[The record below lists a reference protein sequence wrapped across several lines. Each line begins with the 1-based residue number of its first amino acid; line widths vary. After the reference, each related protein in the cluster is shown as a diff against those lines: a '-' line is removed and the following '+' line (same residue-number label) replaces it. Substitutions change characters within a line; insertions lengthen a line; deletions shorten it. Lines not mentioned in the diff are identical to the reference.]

1 MSFRR
6 LSFYLSLAFLAVVLI
21 GLPIRSQNVETTA
34 GGTQSIIA
42 GRNVNMVSGT
52 TLPGGDPWLQ
62 RQNEPSIAVSTRNPL
77 HLLAGANDY
86 RTVDIPFSEGELP
99 GKAQGAMAGDA
110 WVGVYKSFDGGESWV
125 TSLIYGFPQDQS
137 PQGLASPL
145 KQFSTAADPIV
156 RAGTNG
162 LFYYSGM
169 AFNRAQAKGGGSIF
183 LTRFIDNNNVENIA
197 GDPIKYLDTKVI
209 DQGTSGQFIDMPRI
223 AVDIPRGTGNVT
235 IDGQSIPKSNIYCA
249 YTVFLGNTGKNIRS
263 RIMFRRSTDCGA
275 TWGSAI
281 KISEGQHI
289 IQGAT
294 IAIDPASGAVYVAF
308 RRFLHPSQT
317 NSIAIVK
324 SMDFGQSF
332 SKPTVIAEINPF
344 DQPATDAL
352 GDDISDPA
360 GPSFRTNSYPTMTVD
375 KDGIVY
381 VAWTE
386 RGRGPTGEARIVMST
401 SQGGGGWTQP
411 TAIVNMA
418 DPTYQGHQFMP
429 HLIYAQGRLV
439 LVWYDQRY
447 DEYAPL
453 YGVGSWIGDNMPIRH
468 TTDVRCAQANPGLS
482 PSFQESV
489 QVSKYLWALA
499 PGSSSLLEQEQYNPP
514 NFEMFKGGTTP
525 FHGDY
530 IEVTPSPQFVL
541 GANGWKFNTEK
552 SNAPVFHVVWTDNR
566 DVRPPANG
574 DWANYTPPS
583 SNQPGFGS
591 VECGNTHPSTMGMR
605 NQNIYT
611 STLVQGIAAASPSNT
626 KTLGNLGTYYDSG
639 DGLIPRAF
647 VIYVKNPGSE
657 IRTFRLTIE
666 PEPADVDASF
676 AEFEDLDVL
685 DAMIAPYSTIART
698 VFVRSSEAYASVQVG
713 VEEIDELGGTPVPNG
728 LTASVTLN
736 PDPTSP
742 SYSPPEE
749 YHNPNIRNLNI
760 VNWDEL
766 NHNIVNPNI
775 RNPNIRNWDLINSDI
790 VNPNIRNTNYVN
802 PNIRN
807 DNVANPNIRNWN
819 IVNPNIRNVNLEEY
833 DESEFK
839 GAKISDAVFTIKN
852 EGNTT
857 STYTLK
863 TYSKES
869 LPEGVYAQLLIYRVH
884 YTPSGDYYEQTE
896 NPCELREERHH
907 ELLLNVSNPNIRN
920 SNIVNPNI
928 RNPNIRNGG
937 LENATFAVP
946 PGEEVEAI
954 LRVIDFAP
962 SAQGQFRVMQSGAAF
977 NVQEFIESIGFAAT
991 SHAYDTEVAGT
1002 TPREELSYTSSA
1014 TKLVISTSSLPD
1026 GVVGAPYS
1034 AALMADGGTAPYTW
1048 TLNSGALPD
1057 GLSLGYGGVISG
1069 TPTAAGIYHFIIRV
1083 DDSTGDFDTQE
1094 LSLFID
1100 DDGQADPLAI
1110 TTTYLPSGVLYN
1122 WYGAKLEATG
1132 GVWPRT
1138 WSLASGSL
1146 PPGLGL
1152 DSDGV
1157 ISGTIEKEPY
1167 VDPPKTYS
1175 FSVVVTDGAGT
1186 SSPSKALSITVNLS
1200 TGNYLTISGM
1210 VYDENGDP
1218 LNGVVMRGLPNTP
1231 ISGAN
1236 GTPGSYE
1243 DELPE
1248 FWSGTVTPFLGEYA
1262 FSPASRTYS
1271 VLGSA
1276 QSNQDYSVGAGGSAS
1291 QLAFSQQPG
1300 SAIAGGTIMPAV
1312 TVEIQDV
1319 AGNLATTATNTVTLS
1334 LDANPGEAVLTG
1346 TTSKEAVAGIA
1357 TFNDLSLDQNGTG
1370 YTLTA
1375 ASSGLAGA
1383 TSSPFDIVTAG
1394 TDQASAPLIPPGI
1407 YEDYFPPLST
1417 GEEWVPHWFKVAVE
1431 EGQDIRVSTS
1441 DAESPSG
1448 YNTDLE
1454 ASIYDGTGRLLVIV
1468 YSNRSDETVYL
1479 SNVPAGMYYIVIWGP
1494 PDVRYTLTIAAGDL
1508 TGIGEITGRITN
1520 SRGEGVGNLFIEA
1533 YLENDY
1539 SAAGLQ
1545 QVAVTDLNG
1554 DYKIAFT
1561 PGNFKLNITFN
1572 EYFVVPSD
1580 PYVLFQWYQG
1590 KTDFASADVVS
1601 IIADETNGGNDDQ
1614 LADGGAISGR
1624 VTSATGEPVVQT
1636 LITAYNP
1643 DGSRNPGYDRPD
1655 NPDYLVGHI
1664 RIPAEGNVKLR
1675 FSGSGVSGGYI
1686 VTWYNGKYSLEAA
1699 DLIPVQP
1706 RETTQGIDAQLL
1718 TYNGGGYIQGRVTD
1732 GEGNG
1737 IPDFTVKAYDFA
1749 QGEVGST
1756 STGSTGY
1763 YTLSGLPTFPA
1774 RIYFD
1779 ASQSTYASQWYN
1791 GKGSFATADIV
1802 NAVYGTAVTGIDAV
1816 LGLAGSETIQVSS
1829 PNGGEG
1835 WTVGSTQNITWTSSG
1850 VIDNVQIEVSTNG
1863 GADYSDILASTAN
1876 TGSYSWVIP
1885 DSPSTNCLVRI
1896 SEAVTGTPADV
1907 SDAVF
1912 SIVAPALLP
1921 EINIKQGGIDLN
1933 DGGSYDFGSA
1943 AVGSNTYALFTIE
1956 NLGAAQLTITTPITI
1971 TGTNSDEFH
1980 VETQPSSPVASGGST
1995 TLELRFSPTS
2005 EGAKSA
2011 SIAIGNN
2018 DSDENPYDITLN
2030 GTGSVFPP
2038 DQFTKVLSGAVV
2050 TDGADSTGCA
2060 WGDYDNDG
2068 DLDLFVSVGS
2078 NQNNLL
2084 YANNGDGSFTKVT
2097 SSAIVEN
2104 VGYSGGCA
2112 WGDYDNDGELDLFVA
2127 NVGYNNSLYTNN
2139 GDGSFTKVTSG
2150 AVVEDWGNS
2159 YGCAWGDY
2167 DNDGGLDLFV
2177 ANAYS
2182 QNNFLHANNGDGSF
2196 TQVTSGAIVEDG
2208 GRSRDC
2214 AWGDYD
2220 NDGDLDLF
2228 VANENGQNNFLY
2240 ANNGDGSFTKVT
2252 SGAVV
2257 TDGGYSYGCAW
2268 GDYDNDGELDLFV
2281 ANFGQNNFLYTNN
2294 GDGSFTKVTSGA
2306 VVEDVGN
2313 SYGCAWGDYDNDGD
2327 LDLFVANIIN
2337 ENNFLYT
2344 NNGDGSFT
2352 KVTSGV
2358 AVTDGGSSDDCAWG
2372 DYDNDGD
2379 LDLFVSNGHGLSN
2392 DFLYA
2397 NNGNGSTWINI
2408 KCIGTASNVSAIGT
2422 KVKVLAMISGSP
2434 VWQLREIS
2442 GGASSQDSLN
2452 AEFGL
2457 GDAAIVD
2464 EIRIEWPS
2472 GNVQTLTS
2480 IAVNQFLTVTETET
2494 SGVPAKLAF
2503 VQQPSDTAV
2512 GATITPPV
2520 TVEIQDAAGN
2530 LVTTATNTMTLS
2542 LRNAGSAA
2550 LSGDVDK
2557 EAVGGVATFDDLSI
2571 DTIGTGYQ
2579 LRANSGS
2586 LTEVDSN
2593 PFNITGAEATHII
2606 VETAADGSGT
2616 EVPAQSMGAGSSIT
2630 VYAIARDAT
2639 TIFIENVAADSWSLI
2654 NKTGGVVDGDL
2665 VPSGDMKSATFTGH
2679 SSGTAQI
2686 HAEKVGFSSTDS
2698 GVLTV
2703 IPLIHW
2709 HTYAGSSVDDQSFGI
2724 AMDPSGNI
2732 YFTGWS
2738 DGTWGNPINPH
2749 SGGRDVFVAK
2759 LSSTGE
2765 LQWNTFLGSSDTDE
2779 GNAIAVDGNGNV
2791 YAMGTSSATWGQPLN
2806 SYGGQGDAFVAKL
2819 NSSGNL
2825 LWNLFIGGEWGE
2837 HGDDIAVDASGN
2849 VYATGVCVNSWSD
2862 GFWGTPIN
2870 LPGCCQNVFVV
2881 KLNSSGT
2888 VQWYTFI
2895 GADGGELGTGIG
2907 VDASG
2912 HVYVSGWGDR
2922 TWGTPVNDHTGDGSQ
2937 DGFVAK
2943 LDSSG
2948 NPEWHTFFGG
2958 AGQDEANAIAVDTSG
2973 NLFISGHSTASWGT
2987 PINPHSGG
2995 EWDAFVVK
3003 LDSSGVRQ
3011 WHTFMEGLGWD
3022 IAVDGGQNVYV
3033 TGVGGGHPG
3042 YVAALNQDGILQ
3054 WNISLEGCLE
3064 SIALDE
3070 SHNFY
3075 VAGRSSSS
3083 WGTPVNAWAGGW
3095 DAFVAKI
3102 GPTI

>member
-6 LSFYLSLAFLAVVLI
+6 LSCYLSLAFLAVFLI
-21 GLPIRSQNVETTA
+21 DLPIDSQHA
-34 GGTQSIIA
+34 RTQQTDDTVLVA

-52 TLPGGDPWLQ
+52 KLPGGDPWLQ
-62 RQNEPSIAVSTRNPL
+62 RQNEPSVAVSTRNSL
-77 HLLAGANDY
+77 HLIAGANDY
-86 RTVDIPFSEGELP
+86 RTVDMAFSEGNLP

-110 WVGVYKSFDGGESWV
+110 WVGIYKSFDGGESW
-125 TSLIYGFPQDQS
+125 TSGLIPGFPQDNS
-137 PQGLASPL
+137 AIGKASPL
-145 KQFSTAADPIV
+145 KAFSTAADPIV

-169 AFNRAQAKGGGSIF
+169 AFNRAQEKGGGSIF
-183 LTRFIDNNNVENIA
+183 LIRFIDNNNVEG
-197 GDPIKYLDTKVI
+197 GDPIKYLDTKVV
-209 DQGTSGQFIDMPRI
+209 DLGTSGQFIDMPRI
-223 AVDIPRGTGNVT
+223 AVDMPRGTGNVT
-235 IDGQSIPKSNIYCA
+235 IDGQSIPKSNIYCV
-249 YTVFLGNTGKNIRS
+249 YTVFLGNTSTNIRS
-263 RIMFRRSTDCGA
+263 RINFRRSTDCGA
-275 TWGSAI
+275 TWSSAV
-281 KISEGQHI
+281 KISQSQHI
-289 IQGAT
+289 NQGAT

-324 SMDFGQSF
+324 STDFGQTF
-332 SKPTVIAEINPF
+332 TQPAVIADIQPF

-352 GDDISDPA
+352 GDNISDPA

-375 KDGIVY
+375 ENGIVY

-386 RGRGPTGEARIVMST
+386 RGRGPTGEARIMMST

-411 TAIVNMA
+411 TAIINVA

-429 HLIYAQGRLV
+429 HLTYAQGKLV
-439 LVWYDQRY
+439 LIWYDQRY

-453 YGVGSWIGDNMPIRH
+453 YGVGAWISDNMLVRH
-468 TTDVRCAQANPGLS
+468 TTDVRCAQAEPGLA
-482 PSFQESV
+482 PVFQPSV
-489 QVSKYLWALA
+489 QVSKYLWALK
-499 PGSSSLLEQEQYNPP
+499 PGSDHEIEQEQYDPP
-514 NFEMFKGGTTP
+514 NFEMYKGGTTP

-541 GANGWKFNTEK
+541 GANGWKFNTEP
-552 SNAPVFHVVWTDNR
+552 SNAPVFHAVWTDNR
-566 DVRPPANG
+566 DVRPPADGN
-574 DWANYTPPS
+574 WANYTPPS

-591 VECGNTHPSTMGMR
+591 IECGNTHPSTMGMR

-611 STLVQGIAAASPSNT
+611 STLIQGIAAASPVNT
-626 KTLGNLGTYYDSG
+626 KTLGDLGTYFDSG

-647 VIYVKNPGSE
+647 VIYVKNPGAE
-657 IRTFRLTIE
+657 IRTFRLSIE
-666 PEPADVDASF
+666 PEPTDVDASF
-676 AEFEDLDVL
+676 VEFEDLEVL

-698 VFVRSSEAYASVQVG
+698 VFVRSPAAAQASVQVN
-713 VEEIDELGGTPVPNG
+713 VVEIDELGGDPVPSG

-742 SYSPPEE
+742 SYSPSEE

-760 VNWDEL
+760 LNWGEL
-766 NHNIVNPNI
+766 NANIINPNI
-775 RNPNIRNWDLINSDI
+775 RNSNIPNWDLINSDI

-807 DNVANPNIRNWN
+807 DNVANPNIRNLN
-819 IVNPNIRNVNLEEY
+819 IINPNIRNANLEEY
-833 DESEFK
+833 DESQFN
-839 GAKISDAVFTIKN
+839 GAKISDAVFTIQN

-884 YTPSGDYYEQTE
+884 YTPSGDYYQQTSQ
-896 NPCELREERHH
+896 PCELREERHH

-962 SAQGQFRVMQSGAAF
+962 GAQGQFRVMQSGAAF
-977 NVQEFIESIGFAAT
+977 SVEEFIESIGFAAT
-991 SHAYDTEVAGT
+991 SHAYDTEVAST

-1014 TKLVISTSSLPD
+1014 TKLIISTSSLPD
-1026 GVVGAPYS
+1026 GVVGDPYS
-1034 AALMADGGTAPYTW
+1034 AVLMADGGTAPYTW
-1048 TLNSGALPD
+1048 TLNSGSLPD
-1057 GLSLGYGGVISG
+1057 GLGLGAGGLISG
-1069 TPTAAGIYHFIIRV
+1069 TPTAAGLYHFIIRV
-1083 DDSTGDFDTQE
+1083 DDYAGDFDTQE
-1094 LSLFID
+1094 FSLYID
-1100 DDGQADPLAI
+1100 ADDQADPLTIA
-1110 TTTYLPSGVLYN
+1110 TTWLPSGVLYN

-1138 WSLASGSL
+1138 WSLDSGSL

-1152 DSDGV
+1152 DTDGV
-1157 ISGTIEKEPY
+1157 ISGRIEQEPGQDY
-1167 VDPPKTYS
+1167 PMTNH

-1186 SSPSKALSITVNLS
+1186 SSPSAALSITVYVS

-1218 LNGVVMRGLPNTP
+1218 LDGVVMRGLPNTP

-1236 GTPGSYE
+1236 NTPGYYE
-1243 DELPE
+1243 DEVPE
-1248 FWSGTVTPFLGEYA
+1248 FWSGTVTPFKGEFA
-1262 FSPASRTYS
+1262 FSPTSRTYS

-1276 QSNQDYSVGAGGSAS
+1276 QGNQDYSVGAGGSPS
-1291 QLAFSQQPG
+1291 RLAFSQQPG
-1300 SAIAGGTIMPAV
+1300 SAIAGGIIMPAV
-1312 TVEIQDV
+1312 TVEIQDA
-1319 AGNLATTATNTVTLS
+1319 AGNKVTTATNTVTIE
-1334 LDANPGEAVLTG
+1334 LDANPGDAVLTG
-1346 TTSKEAVAGIA
+1346 TTSKEAVGGIA
-1357 TFNDLSLDQNGTG
+1357 TFNDLSLDQTGAG
-1370 YTLTA
+1370 YTLAA

-1394 TDQASAPLIPPGI
+1394 TDQASAPLISPGTYQDI
-1407 YEDYFPPLST
+1407 FGPEDNY
-1417 GEEWVPHWFKVAVE
+1417 HWFRIAVGA
-1431 EGQDIRVSTS
+1431 GQDIRVSTGN
-1441 DAESPSG
+1441 AESLDPPYPPDVDTHIYSG
-1448 YNTDLE
+1448 
-1454 ASIYDGTGRLLVIV
+1454 SGQLLVCDYLV
-1468 YSNRSDETVYL
+1468 MSDTTVYL
-1479 SNVPAGMYYIVIWGP
+1479 TDVPADTYYIKIWGS
-1494 PDVRYTLTIAAGDL
+1494 YTKYVLAVTTGDL
-1508 TGIGEITGRITN
+1508 SGIGEITGQITN
-1520 SRGEGVGNLFIEA
+1520 SLGVGVGNLLIETW
-1533 YLENDY
+1533 LENPSSRADFRE
-1539 SAAGLQ
+1539 A
-1545 QVAVTDLNG
+1545 VVTDSNG
-1554 DYKIAFT
+1554 YYKIAYT
-1561 PGNFKLNITFN
+1561 PGNYELIITCN
-1572 EYFVVPSD
+1572 ESFAVPSD
-1580 PYVLFQWYQG
+1580 PYVLGQHYPN
-1590 KTDFASADVVS
+1590 AVS
-1601 IIADETNGGNDDQ
+1601 ISAGETNAGHDVQ

-1624 VTSATGEPVVQT
+1624 VTSATGDPIVFMNNF
-1636 LITAYNP
+1636 AYNP
-1643 DGSRNPGYDRPD
+1643 DGSSAGGRNWGAKG
-1655 NPDYLVGHI
+1655 PDYVLGHI
-1664 RIPAEGNVKLR
+1664 RVPDGGNVKVR
-1675 FSGSGVSGGYI
+1675 FHGLTEGEVGYYRNHI
-1686 VTWYNGKYSLEAA
+1686 ITWYNGKYSLAAA

-1706 RETTQGIDAQLL
+1706 RVTTPDIDVQLL
-1718 TYNGGGYIQGRVTD
+1718 PEEGAGSIQGRVTD

-1737 IPDFTVKAYDFA
+1737 IPNFTVKAYDFA
-1749 QGEVGST
+1749 QGEVQSAT
-1756 STGSTGY
+1756 TNSTGF

-1779 ASQSTYASQWYN
+1779 ASQTTYASQWYN

-1802 NAVYGTAVTGIDAV
+1802 NAVYGMAVTGIDAV

-1850 VIDNVQIEVSTNG
+1850 VIDNVRMEVSTNG
-1863 GADYSDILASTAN
+1863 GAGYSGIVASTAN

-1885 DSPSTNCLVRI
+1885 DTPSTNCLVRI
-1896 SEAVTGTPADV
+1896 SKAATGNPSDV
-1907 SDAVF
+1907 SDTVF

-1921 EINIKQGGIDLN
+1921 EINIKQGGMDLN
-1933 DGGSYDFGSA
+1933 DGGVYDFGSYV
-1943 AVGSNTYALFTIE
+1943 VGSNTDVVFMIE
-1956 NLGAAQLTITTPITI
+1956 NLGASDLTITTPITI
-1971 TGTNSDEFH
+1971 GGTDSDQFS
-1980 VETQPSSPVASGGST
+1980 VQAQPTTPIGSSGST
-1995 TLELRFSPTS
+1995 TFTIRFSPNS

-2018 DSDENPYDITLN
+2018 DADENPYDISLI
-2030 GTGSVFPP
+2030 GTSSVSPP
-2038 DQFTKVLSGAVV
+2038 DQFTKVLSDAVV
-2050 TDGADSTGCA
+2050 TDGGNSMGCA

-2068 DLDLFVSVGS
+2068 DLDLFVAEGS
-2078 NQNNLL
+2078 NQNDFL
-2084 YANNGDGSFTKVT
+2084 YSNNGDGT
-2097 SSAIVEN
+2097 
-2104 VGYSGGCA
+2104 
-2112 WGDYDNDGELDLFVA
+2112 
-2127 NVGYNNSLYTNN
+2127 
-2139 GDGSFTKVTSG
+2139 FTKVTSG
-2150 AVVEDWGNS
+2150 AVVTEAG
-2159 YGCAWGDY
+2159 
-2167 DNDGGLDLFV
+2167 
-2177 ANAYS
+2177 YS
-2182 QNNFLHANNGDGSF
+2182 MG
-2196 TQVTSGAIVEDG
+2196 
-2208 GRSRDC
+2208 C

-2228 VANENGQNNFLY
+2228 VANSYGQNNFLFTNNGAGDLTKVLSGAVVTDGGNSIGCAWGDYDNDGDLDLVVANADGQNNFLY
-2240 ANNGDGSFTKVT
+2240 TNNGDGSFTKVT
-2252 SGAVV
+2252 AGALVE
-2257 TDGGYSYGCAW
+2257 DGGDSDSCAW
-2268 GDYDNDGELDLFV
+2268 GDYDNDGDLDLFIS
-2281 ANFGQNNFLYTNN
+2281 NLDQNNFLYTNN
-2294 GDGSFTKVTSGA
+2294 GDGSFTKVTSGSI
-2306 VVEDVGN
+2306 VEDGGN
-2313 SYGCAWGDYDNDGD
+2313 SAGCAWGDYDNDGD
-2327 LDLFVANIIN
+2327 LDLYVTNAYDQ
-2337 ENNFLYT
+2337 NNFLYT

-2352 KVTSGV
+2352 KVTSGSIV
-2358 AVTDGGSSDDCAWG
+2358 EDGGRSADCAWG

-2379 LDLFVSNGHGLSN
+2379 LDLYVANVGNQNNFLYTNNGNGSFTKVTSGVVVTDGGNSSACAWGDYENDGDLDLFVSNGNGPQN

-2397 NNGNGSTWINI
+2397 NNGNGNTWINI
-2408 KCIGTASNVSAIGT
+2408 KCIGTASNVSAIGA
-2422 KVKVLAMISGSP
+2422 KVKVLTTINDSP

-2442 GGASSQDSLN
+2442 GGTFSQDSLN

-2457 GDAAIVD
+2457 GDAAIID

-2480 IAVNQFLTVTETET
+2480 VAVNQFLTVTETET

-2503 VQQPSDTAV
+2503 SQQPSDIAP
-2512 GATITPPV
+2512 GATITPSV

-2530 LVTTATNTMTLS
+2530 LVTTATDTVILS
-2542 LRNAGSAA
+2542 LRNAASAKLNGM
-2550 LSGDVDK
+2550 LSKD
-2557 EAVGGVATFDDLSI
+2557 AVSGIATFDDLSV
-2571 DTIGTGYQ
+2571 DTVGSGYQ

-2586 LTEVDSN
+2586 LTEVDSS
-2593 PFNITGAEATHII
+2593 PFSVTGAEATLII

-2616 EVPAQSMGAGSSIT
+2616 VVPAQDVAAGSSIT
-2630 VYAIARDAT
+2630 MYAIARDAANN
-2639 TIFIENVAADSWSLI
+2639 FIENIAAESWSLI

-2665 VPSGDMKSATFTGH
+2665 VPSGDMRSATFTGH
-2679 SSGTAQI
+2679 STGTAQI

-2709 HTYAGSSVDDQSFGI
+2709 HTYAGSSVDDQSLGI

-2870 LPGCCQNVFVV
+2870 LPGCCQNVFIV

-2888 VQWYTFI
+2888 VQWYTFL
-2895 GADGGELGTGIG
+2895 GEDGGELGTGIA

-2922 TWGTPVNDHTGDGSQ
+2922 TWGTPVIEHTGDGSQ
-2937 DGFVAK
+2937 DGFAVK
-2943 LDSSG
+2943 LDSGG

-2995 EWDAFVVK
+2995 EWNAFVVK

-3011 WHTFMEGLGWD
+3011 WHTFMKDLGWD

-3033 TGVGGGHPG
+3033 TGVGGAHFG
-3042 YVAALNQDGILQ
+3042 YVAALNQDGVLQ
-3054 WNISLEGCLE
+3054 WNTPLEAGLG
-3064 SIALDE
+3064 SIALDI
-3070 SHNFY
+3070 NRNVY
-3075 VAGRSSSS
+3075 VAGSSDYS

-3102 GPTI
+3102 GPTK